1 MMKMA
6 IKEKRY
12 WTSFA
17 DVVNR
22 PLSKVE
28 KEQIAYRKK
37 KSRRQKNESD

>member
-1 MMKMA
+1 MT

-17 DVVNR
+17 DVLNR

-28 KEQIAYRKK
+28 KGQIAYRKK
-37 KSRRQKNESD
+37 KSRIQKNESN